1 MNEEDTLK
9 FDIPTDAPRII
20 KVIGV
25 GGGGGNAVQNMY
37 REGIHNVSFVVCN
50 TDSQALANS
59 PIPSKV
65 QLGEKVTE
73 GLGAGNDPEVGRE
86 AAEESRAKIESLFN
100 DGTKMVFITAGMGGG
115 TGTGAAPV
123 VAEIA
128 KGLNI
133 LTIGIVTIP
142 FKFEMGNKIHQALK
156 GVTEISKHVDALLVI
171 NNQRLLDIYPEL
183 TIDDG
188 LCKVDE
194 VLTTATKSIAE
205 IITARGTI
213 NLDFRDVSR
222 VLKNG
227 GVAIM
232 SYGIE
237 KGEQRLALAFEK
249 ALHSP
254 LLNNNDI
261 YKSKK
266 ILFNIYYNP
275 NHPLKIGEIEEVNSF
290 MAQFTEEEIEVIWGI
305 SKDYSLE
312 DGAVKVTVLATG
324 FSMHNIPEM
333 QPLLNEE
340 EREREMQEEKIKS
353 MKDAFYKE
361 DFKIYIFDDSELDNE
376 SLISAVES
384 LPTHKRMA
392 KDMQQIKN
400 ISSEAKKAY
409 EPEYEQASEENVTI
423 NMDPEENPANDNSVE
438 ISYYQI
444 IMDIFDIISND
455 LKEAMKA
462 KDKVAL
468 DTLRNIK
475 KALLE
480 AKTAPGAGDSVDDAT
495 ATKIISKLAKQGRES
510 AELFASQNRPELAAE
525 ELAQVAV
532 LEKYLPKQM
541 SDEELTAALKSI
553 IAEVGASTPQEMG
566 KVMGVATKKLAG
578 MADGKAISAKVRE
591 LLA

>member
-237 KGEQRLALAFEK
+237 KGDQRLALAFEK

-290 MAQFTEEEIEVIWGI
+290 MAKFTEEEIEVIWGI

-361 DFKIYIFDDSELDNE
+361 DFKIYIFDDNELDNE
-376 SLISAVES
+376 SLITAVES
-384 LPTHKRMA
+384 SPTHKRMA
-392 KDMQQIKN
+392 KDLQQIKN
-400 ISSEAKKAY
+400 ISSEAKKAI
-409 EPEYEQASEENVTI
+409 EHEYEQPSEDNVTI
-423 NMDPEENPANDNSVE
+423 EMNVEDTPTNDENVE
-438 ISYYQI
+438 ISY
-444 IMDIFDIISND
+444 
-455 LKEAMKA
+455 
-462 KDKVAL
+462 
-468 DTLRNIK
+468 
-475 KALLE
+475 
-480 AKTAPGAGDSVDDAT
+480 
-495 ATKIISKLAKQGRES
+495 
-510 AELFASQNRPELAAE
+510 
-525 ELAQVAV
+525 
-532 LEKYLPKQM
+532 
-541 SDEELTAALKSI
+541 
-553 IAEVGASTPQEMG
+553 
-566 KVMGVATKKLAG
+566 
-578 MADGKAISAKVRE
+578 
-591 LLA
+591 

>member
-400 ISSEAKKAY
+400 ISSEAKKAC

-423 NMDPEENPANDNSVE
+423 NMDVEETPANDNSVE
-438 ISYYQI
+438 ISY
-444 IMDIFDIISND
+444 
-455 LKEAMKA
+455 
-462 KDKVAL
+462 
-468 DTLRNIK
+468 
-475 KALLE
+475 
-480 AKTAPGAGDSVDDAT
+480 
-495 ATKIISKLAKQGRES
+495 
-510 AELFASQNRPELAAE
+510 
-525 ELAQVAV
+525 
-532 LEKYLPKQM
+532 
-541 SDEELTAALKSI
+541 
-553 IAEVGASTPQEMG
+553 
-566 KVMGVATKKLAG
+566 
-578 MADGKAISAKVRE
+578 
-591 LLA
+591 

>member
-73 GLGAGNDPEVGRE
+73 GLGAGNDPDVGRE

-400 ISSEAKKAY
+400 ISSEAKKAC

-423 NMDPEENPANDNSVE
+423 NMDVEETPTNDDSVE
-438 ISYYQI
+438 ISY
-444 IMDIFDIISND
+444 
-455 LKEAMKA
+455 
-462 KDKVAL
+462 
-468 DTLRNIK
+468 
-475 KALLE
+475 
-480 AKTAPGAGDSVDDAT
+480 
-495 ATKIISKLAKQGRES
+495 
-510 AELFASQNRPELAAE
+510 
-525 ELAQVAV
+525 
-532 LEKYLPKQM
+532 
-541 SDEELTAALKSI
+541 
-553 IAEVGASTPQEMG
+553 
-566 KVMGVATKKLAG
+566 
-578 MADGKAISAKVRE
+578 
-591 LLA
+591 

>member
-9 FDIPTDAPRII
+9 FDIPTNAPRII

-73 GLGAGNDPEVGRE
+73 GLGAGNDPEVGRQ
-86 AAEESRAKIESLFN
+86 AAEESREKIESLFN

-237 KGEQRLALAFEK
+237 KGDQRLALAFEK

-361 DFKIYIFDDSELDNE
+361 DFKIYIFDDNELDNE
-376 SLISAVES
+376 SLITAVES
-384 LPTHKRMA
+384 SPTHKRMA
-392 KDMQQIKN
+392 KDLQQIKN
-400 ISSEAKKAY
+400 ISSEAKKAI
-409 EPEYEQASEENVTI
+409 EHEYEQPSEDNVTI
-423 NMDPEENPANDNSVE
+423 EMNVEDTPTNDENVE
-438 ISYYQI
+438 ISY
-444 IMDIFDIISND
+444 
-455 LKEAMKA
+455 
-462 KDKVAL
+462 
-468 DTLRNIK
+468 
-475 KALLE
+475 
-480 AKTAPGAGDSVDDAT
+480 
-495 ATKIISKLAKQGRES
+495 
-510 AELFASQNRPELAAE
+510 
-525 ELAQVAV
+525 
-532 LEKYLPKQM
+532 
-541 SDEELTAALKSI
+541 
-553 IAEVGASTPQEMG
+553 
-566 KVMGVATKKLAG
+566 
-578 MADGKAISAKVRE
+578 
-591 LLA
+591 

>member
-37 REGIHNVSFVVCN
+37 REGIHNVSFVICN

-59 PIPSKV
+59 QIPSKV
-65 QLGEKVTE
+65 QLGVRATE
-73 GLGAGNDPEVGRE
+73 GLGAGNDPSVGRL
-86 AAEESRAKIESLFN
+86 AAEESREDIKALFN

-115 TGTGAAPV
+115 TGTGAAPI

-128 KGLNI
+128 KSMNI

-142 FKFEMGNKIHQALK
+142 FRFEMGNKIHQALK
-156 GVTEISKHVDALLVI
+156 GVTEIAKHVDALLVI

-183 TIDDG
+183 DLDEG
-188 LCKVDE
+188 LRKVDE

-213 NLDFRDVSR
+213 NLDFRDVSK

-275 NHPLKIGEIEEVNSF
+275 NFPLKIGEIEEVNTF
-290 MAQFTEEEIEVIWGI
+290 MSQFTDEQIEVIWGI
-305 SKDYSLE
+305 SKDYTLE
-312 DGAVKVTVLATG
+312 EKAVKVTVLATG
-324 FSMHNIPEM
+324 FGMHNIPEM
-333 QPLLNEE
+333 KPLLNEE
-340 EREREMQEEKIKS
+340 DRERELQEQKIQS

-361 DFKIYIFDDSELDNE
+361 DFKVYIFDDSDLDNE
-376 SLISAVES
+376 MLIAAVES
-384 LPTHKRMA
+384 SPTHKRLA
-392 KDMQQIKN
+392 KDLQHIK
-400 ISSEAKKAY
+400 SVSVTAQKVA
-409 EPEYEQASEENVTI
+409 EPEAAVEQFESVSEQQNVGDENITTT
-423 NMDPEENPANDNSVE
+423 DNNVE
-438 ISYYQI
+438 ISY
-444 IMDIFDIISND
+444 
-455 LKEAMKA
+455 
-462 KDKVAL
+462 
-468 DTLRNIK
+468 
-475 KALLE
+475 
-480 AKTAPGAGDSVDDAT
+480 
-495 ATKIISKLAKQGRES
+495 
-510 AELFASQNRPELAAE
+510 
-525 ELAQVAV
+525 
-532 LEKYLPKQM
+532 
-541 SDEELTAALKSI
+541 
-553 IAEVGASTPQEMG
+553 
-566 KVMGVATKKLAG
+566 
-578 MADGKAISAKVRE
+578 
-591 LLA
+591 

>member
-423 NMDPEENPANDNSVE
+423 NMDVEETPTNDDSVE
-438 ISYYQI
+438 ISY
-444 IMDIFDIISND
+444 
-455 LKEAMKA
+455 
-462 KDKVAL
+462 
-468 DTLRNIK
+468 
-475 KALLE
+475 
-480 AKTAPGAGDSVDDAT
+480 
-495 ATKIISKLAKQGRES
+495 
-510 AELFASQNRPELAAE
+510 
-525 ELAQVAV
+525 
-532 LEKYLPKQM
+532 
-541 SDEELTAALKSI
+541 
-553 IAEVGASTPQEMG
+553 
-566 KVMGVATKKLAG
+566 
-578 MADGKAISAKVRE
+578 
-591 LLA
+591 

>member
-73 GLGAGNDPEVGRE
+73 GLGAGNDPEVGRQ

-171 NNQRLLDIYPEL
+171 NNQRLLDIYPERP
-183 TIDDG
+183 IDDG

-237 KGEQRLALAFEK
+237 KGDQRLALAFEK

-361 DFKIYIFDDSELDNE
+361 DFKIYIFDDNELDNE
-376 SLISAVES
+376 SLITAVES
-384 LPTHKRMA
+384 SPTHKRMA
-392 KDMQQIKN
+392 KDLQQIKN
-400 ISSEAKKAY
+400 ISSEAKKAI
-409 EPEYEQASEENVTI
+409 EHEYEQPSEDNVTI
-423 NMDPEENPANDNSVE
+423 EMNVEDTPTNDENVE
-438 ISYYQI
+438 ISY
-444 IMDIFDIISND
+444 
-455 LKEAMKA
+455 
-462 KDKVAL
+462 
-468 DTLRNIK
+468 
-475 KALLE
+475 
-480 AKTAPGAGDSVDDAT
+480 
-495 ATKIISKLAKQGRES
+495 
-510 AELFASQNRPELAAE
+510 
-525 ELAQVAV
+525 
-532 LEKYLPKQM
+532 
-541 SDEELTAALKSI
+541 
-553 IAEVGASTPQEMG
+553 
-566 KVMGVATKKLAG
+566 
-578 MADGKAISAKVRE
+578 
-591 LLA
+591 